1 MKTYGKSRA
10 TNASPERVWSVWSDP
25 NNWSRWNSGIASAT
39 LAGPLVSGA
48 TGTTETSRGGKH
60 AVTFTDVVPQRGFKL
75 TTGGPPGTTMTFI
88 CEIEPH
94 GVGSMVSQSVAL
106 NGPLAFLWGPLMGAQ
121 MANHF
126 VPVLDDL
133 AKAAETAPNS

>member
-1 MKTYGKSRA
+1 MKTYGKSRS
-10 TNASPERVWSVWSDP
+10 TTASPERVWSVWSDP
-25 NNWSRWNSGIASAT
+25 NNWSRWNSGIKSAA

-48 TGTTETSRGGKH
+48 TGTMETTRGSKH

-75 TTGGPPGTTMTFI
+75 STGGPPGTTMTFI

-106 NGPLAFLWGPLMGAQ
+106 AGPLAFLWGPLMGAQ

-133 AKAAETAPNS
+133 ARAAESAPQT